1 VDLLQS
7 SESMIGQT
15 ISKYRVIEQIGQG
28 GMGVVYKAEDLR
40 LRRHVAIKLI
50 APELTRDPLA
60 RSRFLQ
66 EAQTI
71 SSFEHPNI
79 CVVHEIDETADGRM
93 FMAMTY
99 YAGETLKQKIARG
112 PLPLDR
118 ALDIAAQ
125 VAEGLARAHEQG
137 IVHRDV
143 KPANILVPDRGPVK
157 ILDFGIAKLLG
168 AEQLTKEG
176 RTLGT
181 VFYMSPE
188 QVLGDAV
195 DHRTDLWSLG
205 VVLYEMLTGGLPFP
219 AEHPQ
224 ATIYGILN
232 TPPRIRELSATA
244 PPPVVELVRRCLA
257 KTPSGRPADAEALAA
272 ELARL
277 RSSPSTQSG
286 GDALASLPALD
297 FTDTILEP
305 PTIPELALQVFR
317 PVPFVGREKELGRLE
332 DLMRAAVG
340 GEGRVVFV
348 SGEPGIGKTA
358 LVAELV
364 RRASAAHPTLIPVG
378 GKCNAQTGIGD
389 PYLPFREILSALTT
403 GAEPDWT
410 GAAGPFA
417 HGEETFQA
425 CFRALLEAGPDLI
438 GTFVRG
444 QALLSRAT
452 SLAAADTAGLSRL
465 RALLERREAAPGP
478 QQSDLFEQ
486 STRLLQSLSRER
498 PLLILLE
505 DLHWADAGS
514 ISLLFHLSRR
524 LRGSRILVVGTYR
537 PAEVALGSGTERH
550 PLAPV
555 LNELRREL
563 PDLEVDLNA
572 ADGWQFLDALF
583 ALEPNLLD
591 TGFREALFRQTLG
604 HPLFTLEL
612 LVGLREKGILARDSK
627 GVWDQKAS
635 FAWEDLPARVEAV
648 VAERLG
654 RLPEDLY
661 RILAAASV
669 EGEDFT
675 AEALARLQGVGE
687 REMVQILSGELERR
701 YLLVSAVGVQR
712 IGGRRLSRYRFSHIV
727 FQKYLYGRMAEAE
740 RSYLHEELGGILEDL
755 YGDRAGEIAPV
766 LARHFAEAG
775 ATARAVEH
783 YGRAGHAASRLS
795 AHGEAIAHYEE
806 ALRLLRG
813 LPADRERDRAE
824 LDVLTALAPALNT
837 TQGYASPAV
846 ERVCDRALEL
856 ARELGGGREFGW
868 VLHGIW
874 SHAFVSGAFEK
885 ALDLASRLVQF
896 GEAQDDPALRMQGHY
911 TLGVVSQYRGD
922 FEASREHGERCWE
935 LVREHGSAASIQFSG
950 QDVGVMVQNSL
961 SWTCWVLGYP
971 EQALAW
977 RDGALARA
985 REISHPWSL
994 SMALFYS
1001 TWLRQFLGDPER
1013 AEAETRELIA
1023 ASAGQGDYL
1032 AILGRMVQGWALA
1045 MLADDTASLDEV
1057 ERAVTTMRET
1067 YELNAATGARISQ
1080 AFYLLLRIDACLLHS
1095 RFEEA
1100 REALEQAFAIAG
1112 STGEGFW
1119 EPELHRQRGNLAVRT
1134 GEEGAEEHYQQALA
1148 ISRRQRARSH
1158 ELRAATDLARLRA
1171 AGQGRREEA
1180 RDLLAAVYDGFT
1192 EGFATTDLEAAR
1204 ALLADLS

>member
-1 VDLLQS
+1 MDLLQS

-15 ISKYRVIEQIGQG
+15 ISRYRVIEQIGQG

-40 LRRHVAIKLI
+40 LGRHVAIKLI

-66 EAQTI
+66 EARTI

-168 AEQLTKEG
+168 AEQLTQEG

-205 VVLYEMLTGGLPFP
+205 VVLYEMLTGRLPFP

-224 ATIYGILN
+224 AIIYAILN

-244 PPPVVELVRRCLA
+244 PPPVVEAVRRCLA
-257 KTPSGRPADAEALAA
+257 KTPSGRPAGAEALAA

-277 RSSPSTQSG
+277 RSPGASHAAG
-286 GDALASLPALD
+286 EALASLPVLD
-297 FTDTILEP
+297 FSETILEP
-305 PTIPELALQVFR
+305 PTIPELAPQVWR
-317 PVPFVGREKELGRLE
+317 PIPFVGREKELGRLE
-332 DLMRAAVG
+332 DLMRAAVA

-358 LVAELV
+358 LVTELV
-364 RRASAAHPTLIPVG
+364 RRAYAAHPTLIPVG

-389 PYLPFREILSALTT
+389 PYLPFREILAALTT

-410 GAAGPFA
+410 ESAGPFV

-444 QALLSRAT
+444 PALLSRAT

-505 DLHWADAGS
+505 DLHWADARS

-537 PAEVALGSGTERH
+537 PAEIALGSGPSATRWRRCSTSCG
-550 PLAPV
+550 ASCRI
-555 LNELRREL
+555 LRWTSTPPTAGSSSTPCSPSSRTSSTWGSARRSSAR
-563 PDLEVDLNA
+563 PWDI
-572 ADGWQFLDALF
+572 
-583 ALEPNLLD
+583 
-591 TGFREALFRQTLG
+591 RCS
-604 HPLFTLEL
+604 TLEL

-627 GVWDQKAS
+627 GVWDQKAA

-654 RLPEDLY
+654 RLPEDLPD
-661 RILAAASV
+661 SGG
-669 EGEDFT
+669 GERRGGDFT

-701 YLLVSAVGVQR
+701 HLLVSAVGSR
-712 IGGRRLSRYRFSHIV
+712 GSAAGGCRATGSPTSCF
-727 FQKYLYGRMAEAE
+727 
-740 RSYLHEELGGILEDL
+740 RSTSTAGWPRPSVPISMRSSAASWKDL
-755 YGDRAGEIAPV
+755 YGDRAGEIAPM

-783 YGRAGHAASRLS
+783 FGRAGHAASRLL
-795 AHGEAIAHYEE
+795 G
-806 ALRLLRG
+806 RRPGDRPLRG
-813 LPADRERDRAE
+813 GPAAPARPPRGQGARPRRAAHPDRAGAGPQHHPG
-824 LDVLTALAPALNT
+824 VRLA
-837 TQGYASPAV
+837 
-846 ERVCDRALEL
+846 
-856 ARELGGGREFGW
+856 GGGRG
-868 VLHGIW
+868 
-874 SHAFVSGAFEK
+874 
-885 ALDLASRLVQF
+885 
-896 GEAQDDPALRMQGHY
+896 LR
-911 TLGVVSQYRGD
+911 
-922 FEASREHGERCWE
+922 
-935 LVREHGSAASIQFSG
+935 
-950 QDVGVMVQNSL
+950 
-961 SWTCWVLGYP
+961 P
-971 EQALAW
+971 
-977 RDGALARA
+977 RA
-985 REISHPWSL
+985 
-994 SMALFYS
+994 
-1001 TWLRQFLGDPER
+1001 
-1013 AEAETRELIA
+1013 
-1023 ASAGQGDYL
+1023 
-1032 AILGRMVQGWALA
+1032 
-1045 MLADDTASLDEV
+1045 
-1057 ERAVTTMRET
+1057 
-1067 YELNAATGARISQ
+1067 
-1080 AFYLLLRIDACLLHS
+1080 
-1095 RFEEA
+1095 
-1100 REALEQAFAIAG
+1100 
-1112 STGEGFW
+1112 
-1119 EPELHRQRGNLAVRT
+1119 
-1134 GEEGAEEHYQQALA
+1134 
-1148 ISRRQRARSH
+1148 
-1158 ELRAATDLARLRA
+1158 
-1171 AGQGRREEA
+1171 
-1180 RDLLAAVYDGFT
+1180 
-1192 EGFATTDLEAAR
+1192 
-1204 ALLADLS
+1204 

>member
-1 VDLLQS
+1 
-7 SESMIGQT
+7 MIGQT
-15 ISKYRVIEQIGQG
+15 ISRYRVIEQIGQG

-40 LRRHVAIKLI
+40 LGRHVAIKLI

-66 EAQTI
+66 EARTI

-168 AEQLTKEG
+168 AEQLTQDG

-195 DHRTDLWSLG
+195 DHRSDLWSLG
-205 VVLYEMLTGGLPFP
+205 VVLHEMLTGGLPFP

-224 ATIYGILN
+224 AAIYAILN

-257 KTPSGRPADAEALAA
+257 KTPSGRPASAEALAA
-272 ELARL
+272 ELSRL
-277 RSSPSTQSG
+277 RSSGPAPG
-286 GDALASLPALD
+286 GGGALASLPALD

-332 DLMRAAVG
+332 DLMRAAAG

-410 GAAGPFA
+410 DAAGPFA

-444 QALLSRAT
+444 PALLSRAT

-537 PAEVALGSGTERH
+537 PAEIALGSGTERH

-627 GVWDQKAS
+627 GVWDQKAA

-654 RLPEDLY
+654 RLPENLY
-661 RILAAASV
+661 RILAVASV

-675 AEALARLQGVGE
+675 AEALARLQGIGE

-701 YLLVSAVGVQR
+701 HLLVSAVGVQR
-712 IGGRRLSRYRFSHIV
+712 LGGRRLSRYRFSHIV

-755 YGDRAGEIAPV
+755 HGDRAGEIAPV

-775 ATARAVEH
+775 ATAKAVEH

-813 LPADRERDRAE
+813 LPADGERDRAE
-824 LDVLTALAPALNT
+824 LDILTALAPALNT

-856 ARELGGGREFGW
+856 ARGLGGGREFGW

-874 SHAFVSGAFEK
+874 SHAFVSGDFEG

-922 FEASREHGERCWE
+922 FEASRRHGELCWE
-935 LVREHGSAASIQFSG
+935 LVQAHGSAASIQFAG

-977 RDGALARA
+977 RDGALALA

-1045 MLADDTASLDEV
+1045 MLAADTASPDRV
-1057 ERAVTTMRET
+1057 ERAVATMRET

-1080 AFYLLLRIDACLLHS
+1080 AFYLLLRIDACLLHG

-1119 EPELHRQRGNLAVRT
+1119 EPELHRQRGNLALQT
-1134 GEEGAEEHYQQALA
+1134 GGEPEEHYRQALA
-1148 ISRRQRARSH
+1148 ISRRQGARSH
-1158 ELRAATDLARLRA
+1158 ELRAATDLARLWKN
-1171 AGQGRREEA
+1171 QGRREEA

-1192 EGFATTDLEAAR
+1192 EGFGTAGLRAAR
-1204 ALLADLS
+1204 ALLDELC